1 MFWQAS
7 AACASC
13 GASVLVRPWPG
24 LTATRLACTAGW
36 GLGRG
41 TGGGL
46 GERAQA
52 ALALPQRAYRR
63 WPTATG
69 RTTQIWPAGVRCD
82 THHAKPAHA
91 L

>member
-24 LTATRLACTAGW
+24 LTATWLACTAGQ

-41 TGGGL
+41 TERGL
-46 GERAQA
+46 GKRAQA

>member
-24 LTATRLACTAGW
+24 LTATWLARTAGQ

-41 TGGGL
+41 TEGT
-46 GERAQA
+46 GEEGPGRTCPAPA
-52 ALALPQRAYRR
+52 RIYRR

-82 THHAKPAHA
+82 THHAKPARA

>member
-1 MFWQAS
+1 MWRERARETLARTDRDTARLHS
-7 AACASC
+7 RL
-13 GASVLVRPWPG
+13 GAWEGDR
-24 LTATRLACTAGW
+24 
-36 GLGRG
+36 
-41 TGGGL
+41 GGL

-82 THHAKPAHA
+82 THHAKPARA

>member
-13 GASVLVRPWPG
+13 GASMLVRPLLGP
-24 LTATRLACTAGW
+24 TATRLACTAGW

-41 TGGGL
+41 TGGVVKEGP
-46 GERAQA
+46 GCACPA
-52 ALALPQRAYRR
+52 PVPPYRR
-63 WPTATG
+63 WLTATG
-69 RTTQIWPAGVRCD
+69 LTTQIWPAGVRCD
-82 THHAKPAHA
+82 THHANPTDA